1 MNDRLIFF
9 SREKISLKWI
19 QDNEIENGS
28 WVIENIVASKDRRK
42 VLSHRVIKFRL
53 LNKNIHK
60 LDQEIKRQI
69 KETLM

>member
-1 MNDRLIFF
+1 MDL
-9 SREKISLKWI
+9 ETGQWK
-19 QDNEIENGS
+19 ENGS

-53 LNKNIHK
+53 L
-60 LDQEIKRQI
+60 DQEIKRQI

>member
-1 MNDRLIFF
+1 MDL
-9 SREKISLKWI
+9 ETGQWK
-19 QDNEIENGS
+19 ENGS

>member
-1 MNDRLIFF
+1 MDL
-9 SREKISLKWI
+9 ETGQWK
-19 QDNEIENGS
+19 ENGS

-60 LDQEIKRQI
+60 LDQEIK
-69 KETLM
+69 ETLM